1 MNEIAVEILLVEDNP
16 NDVELTLRA
25 LRQRNLAN
33 HVRVLQDGAE
43 ALEYLFGDGPTTAHV
58 TGEPRLILLDLK
70 LPKVDGHEVLRRLKA
85 DPITRNIPVVVLTSS
100 QEERDIEQS
109 YGLGVNSY
117 ITKPVD
123 FDAFSAAVVQVGL
136 YWMLLNRIPRGE
148 LDKVPR

>member
-1 MNEIAVEILLVEDNP
+1 VNEIPVEILLVEDNP

-43 ALEYLFGDGPTTAHV
+43 ALEYLFGEGAAARL

-85 DPITRNIPVVVLTSS
+85 DPLTRTIPVVVLTSS
-100 QEERDIEQS
+100 QEERDIEES
-109 YGLGVNSY
+109 YNLGVNSY

-148 LDKVPR
+148 LDKVPQ